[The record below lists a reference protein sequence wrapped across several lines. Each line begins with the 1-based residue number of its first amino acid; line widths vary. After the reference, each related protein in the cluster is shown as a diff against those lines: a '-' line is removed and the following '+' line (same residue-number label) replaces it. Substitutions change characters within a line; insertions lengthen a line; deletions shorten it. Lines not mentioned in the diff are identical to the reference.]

1 MASKSYHLPQEQ
13 EAKGFREAA
22 SASEGNLGLYDSV
35 LGKPSIKP
43 EPLTDV
49 RRILLD
55 LVEFLKG
62 GNSA

>member
-43 EPLTDV
+43 E
-49 RRILLD
+49 LLSPRPVN
-55 LVEFLKG
+55 LLPPIKT
-62 GNSA
+62 